1 MTIDEFI
8 DYIEKRTAPFTLL
21 ETGRAQL
28 SELFRKYPESLLLE
42 CVDIG
47 IKQYFKYDNGILTQA
62 SVSEFIKKLGGIA
75 YNRSRS
81 PIDQE
86 LSYIKNKC
94 RRSYSYW
101 NETKSDDILLRYVA
115 ALRKA
120 HLTDEEILV
129 DLQTEVKRICSLC
142 RSWTQWSGTME
153 QWIEEIHGWSLAD
166 NSTIQESGSIL
177 PTQLFENVLHNIQ
190 LLCKQINAS
199 YESKLYDCTA
209 VMMRRLLEGLLV
221 LSYQNNGIESEI
233 TDQNGRH
240 IILDKIIK
248 NAAQNSTLSLSANT
262 RRDMALFK
270 DIGNYSAHK
279 IWYNCTRQDIE
290 PHIIKYRV
298 IIEELMYKAGVK

>member
-47 IKQYFKYDNGILTQA
+47 IKQY
-62 SVSEFIKKLGGIA
+62 
-75 YNRSRS
+75 
-81 PIDQE
+81 
-86 LSYIKNKC
+86 
-94 RRSYSYW
+94 
-101 NETKSDDILLRYVA
+101 
-115 ALRKA
+115 
-120 HLTDEEILV
+120 
-129 DLQTEVKRICSLC
+129 
-142 RSWTQWSGTME
+142 
-153 QWIEEIHGWSLAD
+153 
-166 NSTIQESGSIL
+166 
-177 PTQLFENVLHNIQ
+177 
-190 LLCKQINAS
+190 
-199 YESKLYDCTA
+199 
-209 VMMRRLLEGLLV
+209 LV